1 MEVDVSIEL
10 DDWVCALYFLLGS
23 NPVWSTRGLKQC
35 LLLICSKQGLQLFMS
50 SLRALVLTVLSLD
63 E

>member
-1 MEVDVSIEL
+1 M
-10 DDWVCALYFLLGS
+10 CALYLFLGS
-23 NPVWSTRGLKQC
+23 DPVWSTRGLKQC